1 VHIDR
6 HTGRVLAQVS
16 FDDYSPMAKFMA
28 IGIALHQGDMGLWS
42 AWLNVVFCLA
52 VVFLCIS
59 GIVMWWQRR
68 PARAGRLAAPRAPAN
83 VALWKSGAVVML
95 LVALAFPLSGAV
107 LLAVLLLDALLLSR
121 IPALKQRL
129 N

>member
-1 VHIDR
+1 
-6 HTGRVLAQVS
+6 
-16 FDDYSPMAKFMA
+16 
-28 IGIALHQGDMGLWS
+28 MGLWS

-52 VVFLCIS
+52 VLFLCVS
-59 GIVMWWQRR
+59 GIVMWWKRR
-68 PARAGRLAAPRAPAN
+68 PANAGRLGAPRAPAN
-83 VALWKSGAVVML
+83 AALWKSGAVVML

-121 IPALKQRL
+121 LPALRQRL